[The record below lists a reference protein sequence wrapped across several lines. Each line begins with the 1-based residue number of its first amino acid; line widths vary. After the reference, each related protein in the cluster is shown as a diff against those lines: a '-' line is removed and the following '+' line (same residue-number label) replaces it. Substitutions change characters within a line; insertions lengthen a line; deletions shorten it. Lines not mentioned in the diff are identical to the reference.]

1 MNRRDSS
8 IAAADIVTWAASCLL
23 TALVG
28 VGISFGL
35 WSRLHAAGATPIVY
49 AALVA
54 LAIGA
59 VLVGLALQRLLARV
73 CVMILGF
80 SVLLAYLLGPP
91 GFSRLIGP

>member
-8 IAAADIVTWAASCLL
+8 LAAADIVTWAASCLL

-35 WSRLHAAGATPIVY
+35 WTRLHTGGPTLIVY
-49 AALVA
+49 GALGA
-54 LAIGA
+54 FAIGA

-80 SVLLAYLLGPP
+80 SVLLAYLFGSP